1 MPDSADSL
9 APSERE
15 RLLRLSADYVLEHG
29 VAGMTL
35 RRLGQEIGTN
45 NRMLLYYF
53 GSKEELIL
61 AALVELSGRYPV
73 LTRAFTTMDD
83 PDRPLRDRIVAVWEA
98 VAAPEN
104 IPFHRVFFEV
114 LGLAA
119 HQRGRF
125 DVFLGAVS
133 SDWRSQVSA
142 SLRRD
147 GVPAATADALARE
160 LVALWR
166 GLQIDL
172 ITSGDLAGTRAANA
186 AAAASVARQAAEAVV
201 AAGAVGA

>member
-1 MPDSADSL
+1 MPDSADSH

-15 RLLRLSADYVLEHG
+15 RLLRLSADYVLAHG

-125 DVFLGAVS
+125 DAFLGVVS

-186 AAAASVARQAAEAVV
+186 AAATSVAREAAEAVV